1 MGAVL
6 GVFSLA
12 SWVSSGSGVSVGRVI
27 WGRPI
32 GTPQSQTPWGFG
44 RELGGR
50 SLGWREYRGC
60 RPITVM
66 PPSPSRDQA
75 ARLPGFWGNVG
86 GRVVIVYNFDCPAP
100 ARLPAPGFLWSWS
113 LDRGMRVPGRGRS
126 ASFPSTFI
134 RWRRLIL
141 GGLSDIF
148 IP

>member
-60 RPITVM
+60 RPISVM

-75 ARLPGFWGNVG
+75 ARLPGLLGERRRP
-86 GRVVIVYNFDCPAP
+86 GRHCLQF
-100 ARLPAPGFLWSWS
+100 RLPRPREASGPWVPLELEPGPRNESSGARALCFISKYLHK
-113 LDRGMRVPGRGRS
+113 V
-126 ASFPSTFI
+126 ASFNFG
-134 RWRRLIL
+134 WLK
-141 GGLSDIF
+141 
-148 IP
+148 